1 MDEKFHS
8 EIIKR
13 CGNNLMIDVMERL
26 NMGLKDFRNN
36 TFSIKQNVKDTI
48 DLTKNFKSNYNKGF
62 CKSRT

>member
-1 MDEKFHS
+1 
-8 EIIKR
+8 
-13 CGNNLMIDVMERL
+13 MIDVMERL

-36 TFSIKQNVKDTI
+36 TFQLNKMSKILL